1 MKGVWLGVGGLGL
14 MVEGWGISN
23 QRLFGEAALKGLHFC
38 EFALKVPPSI
48 CVSAPKSATPLV
60 KLPSTCP
67 RPVER
72 TFI

>member
-48 CVSAPKSATPLV
+48 CEVPQKVPP
-60 KLPSTCP
+60 PS
-67 RPVER
+67 
-72 TFI
+72 